1 MREGGRKLN
10 LVMTYPIRWGMRH
23 IMEDY
28 IQNFY
33 DVIGAERFA
42 NDFIYSYD
50 ESRRELRM
58 EGRKGFHV
66 EWLQYIGASTK
77 GEGSAHHMAG
87 KFGEGFKIASLCAY
101 RDYKVS
107 VHMESR
113 DWALDV
119 LKMPGEI
126 DGQSM
131 EFLGYDIKERVYQDD
146 AILLL
151 GNVGP
156 EAYQNF
162 LEAIQRFFY
171 PENPSFGECLAYT
184 WDYAVYRIKDFDIS
198 GGQRIKGKVFA
209 SMQERAEIHEVPLI
223 FCNHSY
229 EPDKEDDRDRE
240 RFHFHDIE
248 SAVTEIVVRLEGEA
262 LRKVFMEFQPHWRRT
277 GGRAAAGPDWG
288 RLIREMVWQI
298 CDDHAVREKVYEYLK
313 DHYIADVGTNV
324 IKWDKN
330 KYKTA
335 MSWFRM
341 SKFYGTYKLLPYYF
355 SDLGI
360 DTIYSLCEKYDGF
373 HMIDEPDEQQ
383 RNRIQILE
391 KMARDIFPDIICYE
405 KLPECRVIVN
415 KGTPDEGFARTNDTD
430 APLRNEMGLKVINDI
445 TEINLRETL
454 FCKDAFPETM
464 VVYMHELL
472 HQFGGDASRQFRT
485 AILAMDYRIMQN
497 FRKLEE
503 YESVWKELE

>member
-10 LVMTYPIRWGMRH
+10 MVMTYPIRWSMCH

-33 DVIGAERFA
+33 DVIGAENFA
-42 NDFIYSYD
+42 QDFVYSYD

-66 EWLQYIGASTK
+66 EWLHYIGASTK
-77 GEGSAHHMAG
+77 GENSAHYMAG

-113 DWALDV
+113 DWALNV
-119 LKMPGEI
+119 LKMPGKI
-126 DGQSM
+126 DGQSI
-131 EFLGYDIKERVYQDD
+131 EFLGYDIKKRVYEDNSM
-146 AILLL
+146 LLL
-151 GNVGP
+151 GNIAL
-156 EAYQNF
+156 EAYQDF

-171 PENPSFGECLAYT
+171 PENPLFGECIANT
-184 WDYAVYRIKDFDIS
+184 RDYAVYRMKSSGIS
-198 GGQRIKGKVFA
+198 GGQRIMGKVFA
-209 SMQERAEIHEVPLI
+209 SMQERAEIRGIPLI

-262 LRKVFMEFQPHWRRT
+262 LRKVFMEFQPYWRRDGRSAVT
-277 GGRAAAGPDWG
+277 GQDWN
-288 RLIREMVWQI
+288 RLIRKMVWQI
-298 CDDHAVREKVYEYLK
+298 RDDHTVRQKVYDCLK
-313 DHYIADVGTNV
+313 DHYIADIDACV

-335 MSWFRM
+335 TAWFRM
-341 SKFYGTYKLLPYYF
+341 SRFYGVYKLLPYYF

-360 DTIYSLCEKYDGF
+360 NTIYDLCEKYDGF
-373 HMIDEPDEQQ
+373 HVIYEPDELQ
-383 RNRIQILE
+383 RSRIQILE
-391 KMARDIFPDIICYE
+391 KMARDIFSDMIYYE

-415 KGTPDEGFARTNDTD
+415 EGTPNEGFVRVNDTEN
-430 APLRNEMGLKVINDI
+430 PQCNEMGLKVVNDI
-445 TEINLRETL
+445 TEVNLRKAL
-454 FCKDAFPETM
+454 FCKDSFPETM
-464 VVYMHELL
+464 IIYMHELL

-497 FRKLEE
+497 FGKLEE
-503 YESVWKELE
+503 YECMWRKIE